1 MIDITTVISTCSLLI
16 AAVVAVTSI
25 RRNNK
30 ADDKNETAQ
39 LTTVIVK
46 LENIGDDIKDI
57 KKDIKEV
64 NVEVQNIKERLLKV
78 EQSTKSAH
86 HRLDHLEGIRD
97 EKEAQQAI

>member
-1 MIDITTVISTCSLLI
+1 MIEITTVISVCSLLI
-16 AAVVAVTSI
+16 AATVAVTTI
-25 RRNNK
+25 RRNSK
-30 ADDKNETAQ
+30 ADDKNEATQ

-64 NVEVQNIKERLLKV
+64 NLEVQSIKERLLKV

-86 HRLDHLEGIRD
+86 HRLDHLEGIKN
-97 EKEAQQAI
+97 EKESQII

>member
-1 MIDITTVISTCSLLI
+1 MIEITTVISVCSLLI
-16 AAVVAVTSI
+16 AATVAVTTI
-25 RRNNK
+25 RRNSK
-30 ADDKNETAQ
+30 ADDKNEATQ

-64 NVEVQNIKERLLKV
+64 NLEVQSIKERLLKV

-86 HRLDHLEGIRD
+86 HRLDHLEGIKN
-97 EKEAQQAI
+97 EKETQII